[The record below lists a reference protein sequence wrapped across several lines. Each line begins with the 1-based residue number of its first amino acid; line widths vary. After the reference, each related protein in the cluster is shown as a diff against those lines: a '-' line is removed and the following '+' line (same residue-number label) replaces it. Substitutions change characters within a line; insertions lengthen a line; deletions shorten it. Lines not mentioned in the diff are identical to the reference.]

1 LKVAFRESFL
11 RDVRAVKEKSV
22 LRRVREVIEHIEN
35 VSTPAEIP
43 NLKKL
48 KGQGTYF
55 RIRIGDYR
63 VGVKVEADTVTFVRL
78 LNRKD
83 VYKYFP

>member
-22 LRRVREVIEHIEN
+22 LRRVREVIERIEQ
-35 VSTPAEIP
+35 VSTLAEIP

-48 KGQGTYF
+48 KGLGTYF
-55 RIRIGDYR
+55 
-63 VGVKVEADTVTFVRL
+63 VSELANTESE
-78 LNRKD
+78 
-83 VYKYFP
+83 